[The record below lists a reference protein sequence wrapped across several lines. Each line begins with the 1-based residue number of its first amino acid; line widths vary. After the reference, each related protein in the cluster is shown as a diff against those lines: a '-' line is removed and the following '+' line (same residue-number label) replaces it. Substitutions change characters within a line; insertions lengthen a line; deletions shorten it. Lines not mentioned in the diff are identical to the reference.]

1 MSETTRTVLIV
12 DDEASARVFLRAVL
26 ESMDWKVIVACDGET
41 AEKMAVEQKPQLILL
56 DVQLPGESGFSAYAE
71 LRQNPATSDIPIIMV
86 TGIAEK
92 TGMRF
97 SGKAMGEYTGK
108 EPEAYLEKPVDPEL
122 LKSTVA
128 SVCP

>member
-1 MSETTRTVLIV
+1 MTETARTALVV
-12 DDEASARVFLRAVL
+12 DDEAVARDFLRAIL
-26 ESMDWKVIVACDGET
+26 ESIDWKVIEAPDGQT
-41 AEKMAVEQKPQLILL
+41 ALKTTIEQKPQLILL
-56 DVQLPGESGFSAYAE
+56 DVQMPGESGFTTYAD
-71 LRQNPATSDIPIIMV
+71 LRGNSATSGIPVIMV

-97 SGKAMGEYTGK
+97 SAKAMGEYMGK
-108 EPEAYLEKPVDPEL
+108 EPEAYLEKPVDPEI

>member
-1 MSETTRTVLIV
+1 MTETTRTALVV
-12 DDEASARVFLRAVL
+12 DDEAVVRDFLRAIL
-26 ESMDWKVIVACDGET
+26 ESIDWKVIEAPDGET
-41 AEKMAVEQKPQLILL
+41 ALKIAIERKPQLILL
-56 DVQLPGESGFSAYAE
+56 DVQLPGLSGFTTYAD
-71 LRQNPATSDIPIIMV
+71 LRQNSATSDIPVIMV

-97 SGKAMGEYTGK
+97 SGKAMGEYMGK
-108 EPEAYLEKPVDPEL
+108 EPEAYLEKPLDPEV

>member
-1 MSETTRTVLIV
+1 MMEKTRTALVV
-12 DDEASARVFLRAVL
+12 DDEAVARDFIRAIL
-26 ESMDWKVIVACDGET
+26 ESIDWKVIEAPNGQS
-41 AEKMAVEQKPQLILL
+41 ALKAAVEQKPQLILL
-56 DVQLPGESGFSAYAE
+56 DVQMPGESGFTTYAD
-71 LRQNPATSDIPIIMV
+71 LRQNSATSDIPVIMV

-97 SGKAMGEYTGK
+97 NGKVMGKYMGK
-108 EPEAYLEKPVDPEL
+108 EPEAYLEKPVDPEV

>member
-1 MSETTRTVLIV
+1 MAETTRTALVV
-12 DDEASARVFLRAVL
+12 DDEATARVFLRAVL
-26 ESMDWKVIVACDGET
+26 ESMGWKVIVACDGET

-71 LRQNPATSDIPIIMV
+71 LRQNSATSDIPIIMV

-97 SGKAMGEYTGK
+97 SGEVMGKYTGK

>member
-1 MSETTRTVLIV
+1 MAQTTRTALVV
-12 DDEASARVFLRAVL
+12 DDETVARDFIRAIM
-26 ESMDWKVIVACDGET
+26 ESIDWKVIEAPDSQT
-41 AEKMAVEQKPQLILL
+41 ALKTAIEQKPQLILL
-56 DVQLPGESGFSAYAE
+56 DVEMPGGSGFTTYADLRGNSATA
-71 LRQNPATSDIPIIMV
+71 DIPVIMV

-97 SGKAMGEYTGK
+97 SGKAMGEYIGK
-108 EPEAYLEKPVDPEL
+108 EPEAYLEKPVDPEV

>member
-1 MSETTRTVLIV
+1 MAETTRTALVV
-12 DDEASARVFLRAVL
+12 DDEAVARDFLRAVL
-26 ESMDWKVIVACDGET
+26 ESMDWKVIEASDGEKGL
-41 AEKMAVEQKPQLILL
+41 EIAVEQKPQLILL
-56 DVQLPGESGFSAYAE
+56 DVQLPGESGFTTYAD
-71 LRQNPATSDIPIIMV
+71 LRQNSVTSDIPVIMV

-97 SGKAMGEYTGK
+97 SGKVMGEYIGK
-108 EPEAYLEKPVDPEL
+108 EPEAYLEKPVAPEI

>member
-1 MSETTRTVLIV
+1 MAKSTRTALVV

-26 ESMDWKVIVACDGET
+26 ESMDWKGIVAPDGET

-71 LRQNPATSDIPIIMV
+71 LRQNSATCDIPIIMV

-92 TGMRF
+92 TGLRF